1 MYKELPIRLYREI
14 KRSTENKYLLEGW
27 GFSARDSIPITY
39 KNIYAAFQ
47 TCYEFLMHNSC
58 KYERNIIKD

>member
-1 MYKELPIRLYREI
+1 MYKELQIRLYREI

-39 KNIYAAFQ
+39 KNYKA
-47 TCYEFLMHNSC
+47 L
-58 KYERNIIKD
+58 ERLLGWI